1 MLEVLKVTA
10 TSGRQYFSK
19 RHDVVDMMER
29 VPDWKKIER
38 LSLTEEQYQA
48 IPATND
54 SAKVFK

>member
-1 MLEVLKVTA
+1 MIEVLKVTA

-38 LSLTEEQYQA
+38 VNMTEKEYQA

-54 SAKVFK
+54 SAKIFR